1 MALTPNDAAREVV
14 DAAYR
19 IHVALGPGL
28 LESVYET
35 VLEAELRKR
44 GLAVARQ
51 LPIPLAY
58 DGMRFPITF
67 RADLMIENILI
78 VEIKAVEVIT
88 PLHKKQLLTYLRL
101 SNKPL
106 GLLLNFNS
114 AVMKQGVTRIV
125 NGLRESAPE

>member
-1 MALTPNDAAREVV
+1 MAITPNDAAREVV

-35 VLEAELRKR
+35 VLAAELRKR
-44 GLAVARQ
+44 GLEVARQ
-51 LPIPLAY
+51 RPIPLVY
-58 DGMRFPITF
+58 DGMRFPIAF
-67 RADLMIENILI
+67 RADLVVEEALI
-78 VEIKAVEVIT
+78 VEIKAVEIIT

-101 SNKPL
+101 ADKPL

-114 AVMKQGVTRIV
+114 AVMKHGVTRIV
-125 NGLRESAPE
+125 NGLPESAPE